1 MKRSRASSRDSITNL
16 QHDDYTVA
24 WISALPLE
32 LTAAEAMLDTVHTPL
47 SQHPQDSNCYTLG
60 SINGHNVV
68 MACLPKGH
76 YGTNNAA
83 TVASHLTRSFL
94 NIQHRLMVGIGGGA
108 PGSADVRLGDVV
120 VSTEVLQ
127 YDLGKAMP
135 DDQFQR
141 GTYPIRPPQSLMTA
155 VSKLQA
161 SRSRGA
167 NHFPATI
174 LNSAG
179 KLPHYAHPNIQDR
192 LFQSDYNHPET
203 SNSCEDCDQT
213 KLSSRDARRS
223 TDPVIHFG
231 RIASGNQ
238 VIKDAYT
245 RDKLSKE
252 LSCVCLEMEAAGI
265 MDSSPYL
272 TIRGICDYSDS
283 HKNKE
288 WQEYAALAAAAYT
301 KELLLAMP
309 ANIATID
316 KRRKMQQPELPEVT
330 KCLEA
335 LFVTDPVQDRKEILD
350 AKGQICEGTCKWV
363 LLTDKFKAWE
373 QNPPHLLWVFAPPG
387 VGKTFLSI
395 YLSRH
400 FEAISAERSE
410 ISSICFFCDNKIES
424 RNTAVNILRGLI
436 HQMIAIENNLVKVI
450 MPTWGQTLSQ
460 LFERRSFGN
469 LWKVFE
475 EMVENSSFRTIY
487 CVIDALDECEH
498 DSLSLLLN
506 RFERLTDSGN
516 RSSKKVKLVCLSR
529 WFPERIPESLD
540 LFTKIELDMMPA
552 GKADVERFS
561 AGRVSTLARREKF
574 SDKMTAQVEEVF

>member
-1 MKRSRASSRDSITNL
+1 MTEPSSSITKRPRTSSQDSTTSL

-32 LTAAEAMLDTVHTPL
+32 MTAAEAMLDTIHTPL
-47 SQHPQDSNCYTLG
+47 SQHPEDSNCYTLG
-60 SINGHNVV
+60 SINGHNIV
-68 MACLPKGH
+68 MACLPKGQ

-108 PGSADVRLGDVV
+108 PSSADVRLGDVV

-141 GTYPIRPPQSLMTA
+141 IAYPIRPPQSLMTA

-161 SRSRGA
+161 SQDRGA
-167 NHFPATI
+167 NHFPTII
-174 LNSAG
+174 LNSAA
-179 KLPHYAHPNIQDR
+179 KLPHYVHPSLQDR
-192 LFQSDYNHPET
+192 LFQSDYTHPE
-203 SNSCEDCDQT
+203 SSKNCDDCEQT
-213 KLSSRDARRS
+213 KLSSRDARHS

-238 VIKDAYT
+238 VIKDAHT

-252 LSCVCLEMEAAGI
+252 LGCVCFEMEAAGM

-288 WQEYAALAAAAYT
+288 WQEYAALTAAAYT
-301 KELLLAMP
+301 KDLLLAMP
-309 ANIATID
+309 AHVAPPN
-316 KRRKMQQPELPEVT
+316 KRRKMEQPEIPQVMDPEVT
-330 KCLEA
+330 QCLEA
-335 LFVTDPVQDRKEILD
+335 LFVADSAQNREDILD

-363 LLTDKFKAWE
+363 LLTDEFKAWE
-373 QNPPHLLWVFAPPG
+373 QNPPHLLWVSAPPG

-395 YLSRH
+395 YLSKY

-410 ISSICFFCDNKIES
+410 ISSICFFCDNKIEN

-436 HQMIAIENNLVKVI
+436 HQMIALEKGLVKVVL
-450 MPTWGQTLSQ
+450 PTWGKRLSQ
-460 LFERRSFGN
+460 LIESGSFGN

-475 EMVENSSFRTIY
+475 EMVDNSSFRTIY
-487 CVIDALDECEH
+487 CVIDALDECER
-498 DSLSLLLN
+498 DSLSLLLS
-506 RFERLTDSGN
+506 RFERLSDPDNVSPN
-516 RSSKKVKLVCLSR
+516 KIKLVCLSR
-529 WFPERIPESLD
+529 RLGG
-540 LFTKIELDMMPA
+540 IEGHHVLLP
-552 GKADVERFS
+552 
-561 AGRVSTLARREKF
+561 
-574 SDKMTAQVEEVF
+574 